1 MNCFS
6 WGEDV
11 FLGVGFSEKS
21 RLAWR
26 LLLVM
31 FIKFYEKARIL
42 IFISR
47 FLWIFRGKWAL
58 SVKMVVC
65 EKQSEECLTEKS
77 WDINYIILIISYN
90 PANFWQFYPIEI
102 RPKKSPRLKC
112 QAGWL
117 DNAFAG
123 GLSLQRPLSLHLVF
137 SDLSQ
142 KFNWRK
148 CHSTLI
154 NMSKIGKGV
163 KIKFSIIKN
172 MQSKQ

>member
-26 LLLVM
+26 LLLVI
-31 FIKFYEKARIL
+31 FIKFYEKTRIL

-77 WDINYIILIISYN
+77 WDIIQQT
-90 PANFWQFYPIEI
+90 NFWQYCPIDI
-102 RPKKSPRLKC
+102 RPKNPRHKC
-112 QAGWL
+112 IGGWL
-117 DNAFAG
+117 NNTNAG
-123 GLSLQRPLSLHLVF
+123 GWSLWRPF
-137 SDLSQ
+137 S
-142 KFNWRK
+142 FN
-148 CHSTLI
+148 SPF
-154 NMSKIGKGV
+154 SKISLV
-163 KIKFSIIKN
+163 VAIS
-172 MQSKQ
+172 SLRSSC